1 MDSNSM
7 FSVVTR
13 RAVPRRTVLRG
24 AGTGAGVALAL
35 PWLDAMQ
42 PALAA
47 DVPPPMRFIGILN
60 YFSFHAPFLFPAEA
74 GPDYR
79 PTPYLEGLQ
88 PHRGDFTIISG
99 LNNPEV
105 RDQHLSDKSF
115 FTGAPHPGS
124 PSFRNTASLDQF
136 AAERIG
142 HATRYPSLNFSTS
155 GAYSCSYT
163 KTGVAIPPETSATRA
178 YARLFIDGSPAEV
191 AEEVA
196 RVQEGRSILDRVA
209 AEADRLRRDVGA
221 ADRDKLDQYFTSV
234 RDLEKQMVR
243 LEDYAR
249 LPKPKPEGPVIR
261 DPGPGE
267 DTVRFGLLL
276 DIARLA
282 VQTDLTRLVTL
293 YYIGT
298 QKTPSQPGSTFAY
311 HDLSHH
317 GQDAGKIEKLAVLER
332 DLLLEWGAFLG
343 RLKESREGAGR
354 LLDHTIT
361 VMGAAMGNAS
371 SHEATNLPILVAG
384 GRFRHG
390 SHLAHDPGAPPP
402 LCNLWVQVLHE
413 LGVEVPRFGTS
424 SAETLAG
431 LSV

>member
-1 MDSNSM
+1 MPSPST
-7 FSVVTR
+7 FGVVTR
-13 RAVPRRTVLRG
+13 RALPRRAVLRSAG
-24 AGTGAGVALAL
+24 AGAGVALAL

-47 DVPPPMRFIGILN
+47 EAVPPMRFIGILN
-60 YFSFHAPFLFPAEA
+60 YYSFHAPHLFPAEA
-74 GPDYR
+74 GSDYR
-79 PTPYLEGLQ
+79 PTRYLEGLQ
-88 PHRGDFTIISG
+88 PHRDDFTIISG
-99 LNNPEV
+99 LNNPDV

-124 PSFRNTASLDQF
+124 PSFRNTVSLDQL
-136 AAERIG
+136 AAERVG
-142 HATRYPSLNFSTS
+142 AATRYPSLNFSTS

-163 KTGVAIPPETSATRA
+163 KSGVAIPPETSATRA

-249 LPKPKPEGPVIR
+249 LPKPKPAGPVIR

-276 DIARLA
+276 DVARLA
-282 VQTDLTRLVTL
+282 IQTDLTRIVTL
-293 YYIGT
+293 YYVGT
-298 QKTPSQPGSTFAY
+298 QKTPSQPGASFAY

-332 DLLLEWGAFLG
+332 DLLLEWGTLIG
-343 RLKESREGAGR
+343 RLKESREGGGR
-354 LLDHTIT
+354 LLDRTIT

-371 SHEATNLPILVAG
+371 SHEATNLPVLVAG

-390 SHLAHDPGAPPP
+390 SHLAHDPASPPP

-424 SAETLAG
+424 SAESLTG
-431 LSV
+431 LST